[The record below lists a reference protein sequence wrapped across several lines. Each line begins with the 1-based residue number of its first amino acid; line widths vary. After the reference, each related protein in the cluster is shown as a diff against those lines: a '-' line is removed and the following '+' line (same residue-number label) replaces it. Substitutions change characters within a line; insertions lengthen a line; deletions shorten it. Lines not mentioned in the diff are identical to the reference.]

1 MKHMPASTSA
11 LVQATPEEIV
21 ERVFDSLIHTVEL
34 FCVYVGDQLGFH
46 QALHEGGPATSTAL
60 GARVG
65 TNERYT
71 REWLEQQAT
80 AGFLACEN
88 PEDAER
94 ERRYA
99 LPAGYGAVF
108 VERDSLNFAL
118 PMAQIAAGAIAPLQS
133 LLAAFRTGAGVPY
146 ADYGHDL
153 HAGQAGMTR
162 PLFVHQLAQ
171 TWIPVMSEID
181 ARLKADPPARVAD
194 IGMGQGWSSIALA
207 RGYPKVR
214 VDGFDLDAASV
225 AAAQRNAREA
235 GADDRVSFQV
245 RDAGDP
251 ELAGHYDLAFAF
263 ECIHDM
269 HDPVS
274 VLGSM
279 RRLVGPGG
287 TVLIGDERV
296 PDTFAPNGDAV
307 ERVMYGF
314 SVLHCLPVGMV
325 EQPSAETGTVMRR
338 PIFRRYAEA
347 AGFQRVD
354 ELPIEHDFYRFY
366 RLTA

>member
-1 MKHMPASTSA
+1 MGDRVFEA
-11 LVQATPEEIV
+11 LVQ
-21 ERVFDSLIHTVEL
+21 TVEL
-34 FCVYVGDQLGFH
+34 FCVYVGDQLGFYR
-46 QALHEGGPATSTAL
+46 ALHDGGPATSTAL
-60 GARVG
+60 AARAG

-80 AGFLACEN
+80 AGYLSCEN
-88 PEDAER
+88 PEAGARD
-94 ERRYA
+94 RRYA
-99 LPAGYGAVF
+99 LPEGYAPVF
-108 VERDSLNFAL
+108 VERDNLRFSP
-118 PMAQIAAGAIAPLQS
+118 PMAQSAAGAVAPLQE
-133 LLAAFRTGAGVPY
+133 LLGAFRSGAGVPY
-146 ADYGHDL
+146 AHYGRDL
-153 HAGQAGMTR
+153 HEGQAGMTR
-162 PLFVHQLAQ
+162 PLFIHQLAQ
-171 TWIPVMSEID
+171 EWIPAMPDID
-181 ARLKADPPARVAD
+181 TRLKADPPARVAD

-207 RGYPKVR
+207 RGYPTIQ

-225 AAAQRNAREA
+225 EAARQNAQEA
-235 GADDRVSFQV
+235 GVEDRVTFQV

-251 ELAGHYDLAFAF
+251 DLAGQYNLAFAF

-269 HDPVS
+269 ADPVS
-274 VLGSM
+274 VLRSM

-296 PDTFAPNGDAV
+296 PDTFAPHGEAV

-338 PIFRRYAEA
+338 PLFRRYAAE
-347 AGFQRVD
+347 AGFSHVD
-354 ELPIEHDFYRFY
+354 ELPIAHDFYRFY

>member
-1 MKHMPASTSA
+1 MSAATSA
-11 LVQATPEEIV
+11 PAQATPDQIL
-21 ERVFDSLIHTVEL
+21 ERVYDSMVSTLEL
-34 FCVYVGDQLGFH
+34 FCLYVGDRLGFYT
-46 QALHEGGPATSTAL
+46 ALHEDGPATSTELA
-60 GARVG
+60 ARAG
-65 TNERYT
+65 TVERYT

-80 AGFLACEN
+80 AGFLACAN
-88 PEDAER
+88 PDADAL

-99 LPAGYGAVF
+99 LPEGYAPLF
-108 VERDSLNFAL
+108 VERESLTIAT
-118 PMAQIAAGAIAPLQS
+118 PMAQIMAGCVAPLHE
-133 LLAAFRTGAGVPY
+133 LLTAFRTGAGVPY

-153 HAGQAGMTR
+153 HEGQARMTR

-171 TWIPVMSEID
+171 EWLPAMPDID

-194 IGMGQGWSSIALA
+194 IGMGQGWSSIAIA
-207 RGYPKVR
+207 RGYPNAR
-214 VDGFDLDAASV
+214 VDGFDPDGASV
-225 AAAQRNAREA
+225 EAARANAREA
-235 GADDRVSFQV
+235 GVEDRVAFHV

-251 ELAGHYDLAFAF
+251 DLAGKYDLALAV

-269 HDPVS
+269 ANPVS
-274 VLGSM
+274 VLAAM

-287 TVLIGDERV
+287 TVLIVDERV
-296 PDTFAPNGDAV
+296 PDAFAPNGDVV

-338 PIFRRYAEA
+338 ATFRRYAEE
-347 AGFQRVD
+347 AGFSRVD
-354 ELPIEHDFYRFY
+354 ELPIENDFFRFY